1 MSKSIG
7 KWRKKPVVIDVE
19 EITDRIKIETLEGTF
34 YGTSND
40 VLITGVQG
48 EKYPCNKNIFFETYE
63 PADDEAEDY
72 LTARYLD
79 GTLAKSKENSDACKF
94 ARMMYEIKLKEAEQ
108 WLKVQDMS
116 FVEARAEDEARKEER
131 GGLSVFK
138 VDIDEKE

>member
-34 YGTSND
+34 YGTSDD

-79 GTLAKSKENSDACKF
+79 GSLPKPIERATACSF
-94 ARMMYEIKLKEAEQ
+94 ADLMYKNKLEEAEA
-108 WLKVQDMS
+108 WLKVRDMNI
-116 FVEARAEDEARKEER
+116 ERALKEER
-131 GGLSVFK
+131 G
-138 VDIDEKE
+138 E